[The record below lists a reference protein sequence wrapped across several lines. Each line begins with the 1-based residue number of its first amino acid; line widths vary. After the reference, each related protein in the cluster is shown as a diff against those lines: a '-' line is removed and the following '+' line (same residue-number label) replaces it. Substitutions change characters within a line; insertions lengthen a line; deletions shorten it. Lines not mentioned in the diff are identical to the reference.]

1 MFAGLAASHY
11 HSPQGRVAY
20 PVVKVMKEF
29 SKYIADTWNISEA
42 CARELCDS
50 YEKGHSPS
58 YCADYRSAICAE
70 LDVWGVWRIYDFLRF
85 AANLSPKKKRLVN
98 ALKKSGKFTEEVETR
113 ITRLTNEFELDDML
127 LPERINPRSKG
138 QLALKKGLGALAD
151 DVLSQKESQQT
162 LDAII
167 APFVGRDATMKTAD
181 DVIAAVKDIIAER
194 FAYDETART
203 MVREFMYDDGFFEV
217 TAKAKTGEFSKY
229 AGKLIGVHD
238 ISREELL
245 MLLAA
250 EDKKLIRLKLTVQ
263 LFRITELLKHH
274 FVVNPDS
281 AGYQLIA
288 EAIDDSWVRLLQP
301 IAERDIKIRLRSEA
315 EDTALQSVLQALVK
329 QLSLEGEEKLCC
341 ACGVIDKK
349 HFALVVCSDRG
360 RLSGA
365 ALEKKIV
372 FDKPALSERLR
383 QFAVRYRPS
392 SVFILDNES
401 AGHAEAI
408 VKKTLESIQMN
419 PEIVMIKPPSNLPDI
434 ARSPWM
440 QKEFSD
446 LEEPMQRVF
455 AAAIARMLPVR
466 LFPKIGVEYFSLHP
480 LQRYITPE
488 KMTELVQRIITDR
501 LLSKGIAAAETGEI
515 LSSANLEPFVGEP
528 LKKEII
534 NYCAKTPL
542 TSKDDLLKIPGMTES
557 VFRNLAGYYMIPTA
571 EFALDRTLVHPDH
584 FAWVAEICESLRI
597 APESLI
603 SDPEAVRSFPES
615 DAVMKLYLEK
625 KLISQL
631 QAGQRFGGQ
640 AAFLRPKKKYKL
652 TEIEEGAVVTG
663 RVTNITPFGV
673 FVNINAV
680 CDGLIHIS
688 QLADTYVESA
698 DQVVSVN
705 DIVNVRVLKV
715 DAKKRRISLSMKGL
729 GQQGPKISPSKRQLT
744 DLASHFQNR

>member
-1 MFAGLAASHY
+1 
-11 HSPQGRVAY
+11 
-20 PVVKVMKEF
+20 MKEF
-29 SKYIADTWNISEA
+29 SKYIADTWKVSEQ

-50 YEKGHSPS
+50 YEKGHSPF

-85 AANLSPKKKRLVN
+85 AADLSPKKKRLVN
-98 ALKKSGKFTEEVETR
+98 ALKKSGKLTGDLETR
-113 ITRLTNEFELDDML
+113 ITHLTNEFELDDML
-127 LPERINPRSKG
+127 LPERYNARSKG
-138 QLALKKGLGALAD
+138 QLAAKKGLGPLTEEI
-151 DVLSQKESQQT
+151 LSQNESHKPLET
-162 LDAII
+162 CI
-167 APFVGRDATMKTAD
+167 APFIGSDPTLKTAD
-181 DVIAAVKDIIAER
+181 DVTAGVKDIIAER

-203 MVREFMYDDGFFEV
+203 MIREFMYDDGFFEV
-217 TAKAKTGEFSKY
+217 TPKSKTGEFSKY
-229 AGKLIGVHD
+229 VGKLIGVHT
-238 ISREELL
+238 IPQEELL
-245 MLLAA
+245 QLLSA

-281 AGYQLIA
+281 VGYQLIA
-288 EAIDDSWVRLLQP
+288 EAIDDCWLRLLQP
-301 IAERDIKIRLRSEA
+301 IAERDVKIRLRSEA
-315 EDTALQSVLQALVK
+315 EETTLQSIRNTLVK
-329 QLSLEGEEKLCC
+329 QLSLEGEEKLYC
-341 ACGVIDKK
+341 ACGVVDKK

-372 FDKPALSERLR
+372 LDKPSVSERLK

-392 SVFILDNES
+392 CVLVLDNES
-401 AGHAEAI
+401 APVAEAI
-408 VKKTLESIQMN
+408 AKKTLESIQMD
-419 PEIVMIKPPSNLPDI
+419 PQIVRMRHPSDQPGLT
-434 ARSPWM
+434 RSSWM

-455 AAAIARMLPVR
+455 AAAIAHLLPVR
-466 LFPKIGVEYFSLHP
+466 LIPKIGVEYFSLHP
-480 LQRYITPE
+480 LQAHITPE
-488 KMTELVQRIITDR
+488 KMAELMQRIITER
-501 LLSKGIAAAETGEI
+501 VLSSGIAAMQAGEI
-515 LSSANLEPFVGEP
+515 LSTVNLEPFVGEP

-534 NYCAKTPL
+534 NHCAKTAL
-542 TSKDDLLKIPGMTES
+542 ASKDDLLKVPGMSES
-557 VFRNLAGYYMIPTA
+557 AFRNIAGYYIIPNA

-584 FAWVAEICESLRI
+584 YAWVMEICENLRI
-597 APESLI
+597 APESLV
-603 SDPEAVRSFPES
+603 SDPEAARSFPEP

-625 KLISQL
+625 KLIGQL
-631 QAGQRFGGQ
+631 QAGQRFGGSSGL
-640 AAFLRPKKKYKL
+640 FRPKKKYKL
-652 TEIEEGAVVTG
+652 TDLAEGSVVTG

-673 FVNINAV
+673 FVNISAV

-705 DIVNVRVLKV
+705 DIVNVRILKV